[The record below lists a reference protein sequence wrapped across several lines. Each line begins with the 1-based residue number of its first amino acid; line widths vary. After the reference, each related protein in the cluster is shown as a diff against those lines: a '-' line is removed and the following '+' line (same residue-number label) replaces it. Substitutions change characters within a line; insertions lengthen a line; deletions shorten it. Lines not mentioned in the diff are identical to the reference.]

1 MLKIAITG
9 NIASGKSTVQK
20 IIQDFG
26 YDVIDTD
33 DIAAKLRETHAEI
46 ILNAFKGYDI
56 SDENGR
62 VSRGKLGQ
70 LIFGNDELLQKLA
83 DLMHPLIRDEVHKF
97 FVRNYDKKLVFVGI
111 PLLFETEMQNDYDKI
126 ILIYTDD
133 EIRLQRLL
141 KRNNYTTEHAKERI
155 KSQLSQDEK
164 IKKSDFVIN
173 NNGKPEELERQV
185 KEVLTKLLV

>member
-56 SDENGR
+56 SDGNGR

-83 DLMHPLIRDEVHKF
+83 DLMHPLIREEVHKF
-97 FVRNYDKKLVFVGI
+97 FTRNYDKKLVFVGI